1 MSDLL
6 LPMFHTVDILYDD
19 FSDAMNIWNM
29 TEQRTSRPSHMAYTD
44 SSIQNADVTSSD
56 DDTNIQSLFNSSN
69 DSMSQI

>member
-1 MSDLL
+1 LENTCI
-6 LPMFHTVDILYDD
+6 TVDILYDD

-56 DDTNIQSLFNSSN
+56 DDTNIQSDLKEILDFFF
-69 DSMSQI
+69 

>member
-1 MSDLL
+1 MSTMELDNMYFRVAATLDLNYRL
-6 LPMFHTVDILYDD
+6 
-19 FSDAMNIWNM
+19 
-29 TEQRTSRPSHMAYTD
+29 RTSRPSHMAYTD